1 MRSYIGLWGR
11 LDPGQIQIDVFF
23 YDNGS
28 SVANYLITDKIEK
41 NLRTV
46 RRDLSDAGFE
56 QKGGFEEEQSWL
68 YPGKMTHI
76 ETHIRWIN
84 RETNLYQQ
92 VHVKWLEDLEEK

>member
-1 MRSYIGLWGR
+1 MSYIGLWGR

-23 YDNGS
+23 YDYGS

-46 RRDLSDAGFE
+46 RRDLSAAGFD

-76 ETHIRWIN
+76 ETWIRWIN

-92 VHVKWLEDLEEK
+92 VHVKWLEDLEEE